1 MKSLLRYFPVILA
14 LTVALSAVA
23 DDQQKAEKQVNKVT
37 AMATDPTGRRVVSMT
52 VSDVLNTKRPD
63 VVQERR
69 ETGLNYGHLFI
80 AHQLTAGG
88 AKMSDIA
95 AQLKSGKNIYQIG
108 NDQQANWKQIAADA
122 KKLNSKVEDNLYKH
136 FLNDKAD
143 RDRELADK
151 YDPNFDKVKAD
162 SDVSKEELASA
173 QDVYVLWRDRAAG
186 RQGSTLDTADER
198 AARQGHDHVRN
209 GGPQTDQAT
218 PTGGP
223 PQ

>member
-1 MKSLLRYFPVILA
+1 
-14 LTVALSAVA
+14 
-23 DDQQKAEKQVNKVT
+23 
-37 AMATDPTGRRVVSMT
+37 
-52 VSDVLNTKRPD
+52 
-63 VVQERR
+63 
-69 ETGLNYGHLFI
+69 
-80 AHQLTAGG
+80 
-88 AKMSDIA
+88 
-95 AQLKSGKNIYQIG
+95 
-108 NDQQANWKQIAADA
+108 
-122 KKLNSKVEDNLYKH
+122 
-136 FLNDKAD
+136 
-143 RDRELADK
+143 LADK